1 MTTRAGPYYCRIC
14 DAEIAEIPADAVLV
28 TTGGYYKLYRFP
40 DGRLHDVRQV
50 KKHTAQ
56 AGGKIN
62 VE

>member
-1 MTTRAGPYYCRIC
+1 MARAGPYYCRIC
-14 DAEIAEIPADAVLV
+14 DETFNEIPADAVLI
-28 TTGGYYKLYRFP
+28 TGGYYKLYRFP